1 MTSSHALE
9 VQLICSL
16 MNRENLSV
24 VNIGFV
30 VELYNI
36 CGMGFD
42 NRPLT
47 QVFLTIFLTL
57 QQKACPQHLCN
68 RPE

>member
-1 MTSSHALE
+1 
-9 VQLICSL
+9 

-24 VNIGFV
+24 VNISFV
-30 VELYNI
+30 VELYNFG
-36 CGMGFD
+36 GMGFD

-47 QVFLTIFLTL
+47 QMFLTIFLTL
-57 QQKACPQHLCN
+57 QQKACPQQHLCN